1 MDVLGSAGQLELSLS
16 RTQLDE
22 ERQVRALASGL
33 RVVSAVDDPSG
44 LAISENIHTKVLG
57 LQQGVQNVQTATN
70 LITVADSALS
80 IVQEILERVHGLIVE
95 AHSDINST
103 SDLNQIQD
111 EIDTLLQEINK
122 LAGNAKF
129 NGISLF
135 DGHLSAYDPY
145 PVFAQIVQV
154 NAEGNADGTIPNPD
168 VSNAT
173 GALGGAP
180 GPLITQS
187 GIGQATSVPEL
198 MEFRVIS
205 YDKATDSDVVQ
216 LTAYSVSG
224 PTAFGQA
231 PEMQDIAY
239 IPVNGGPF
247 SGISTPT
254 PSGGGVMLQNYTIAN
269 LTPQDVG
276 SAIAFLV
283 YNPGFN
289 AIAPP
294 SGSPLEINSG
304 GDEGQIVGV
313 ALPAID
319 ANTLGLSGMNVLP
332 HAIVDANNNVTGY
345 TNSNTYSA
353 DYAELQVQGAMDAIN
368 HVRAQLGAQS
378 TSLQEDAGDASLE
391 IVNQVAS
398 ESAIRDVDMGQAV
411 AQFTRD
417 QILSQVGISV
427 LAQMQQ
433 NAQLV
438 IQLVGA
444 VNPGVEGL
452 I

>member
-1 MDVLGSAGQLELSLS
+1 V
-16 RTQLDE
+16 
-22 ERQVRALASGL
+22 
-33 RVVSAVDDPSG
+33 
-44 LAISENIHTKVLG
+44 
-57 LQQGVQNVQTATN
+57 
-70 LITVADSALS
+70 
-80 IVQEILERVHGLIVE
+80 
-95 AHSDINST
+95 
-103 SDLNQIQD
+103 
-111 EIDTLLQEINK
+111 
-122 LAGNAKF
+122 
-129 NGISLF
+129 
-135 DGHLSAYDPY
+135 
-145 PVFAQIVQV
+145 
-154 NAEGNADGTIPNPD
+154 D
-168 VSNAT
+168 VSNAS

-224 PTAFGQA
+224 TTAFGQA

-239 IPVNGGPF
+239 IPVNAGPLT
-247 SGISTPT
+247 GISTST

-276 SAIAFLV
+276 TAITFLV
-283 YNPGFN
+283 LNPGFN

-294 SGSPLEINSG
+294 SGSPLQVNSG
-304 GDEGQIVGV
+304 GSEGSLVSI

-319 ANTLGLSGMNVLP
+319 TNTLGLTGMNVLP
-332 HAIVDANNNVTGY
+332 NAIVDSNNNLTGS

-353 DYAELQVQGAMDAIN
+353 DYAELQVQGAMDAIDQ
-368 HVRAQLGAQS
+368 VRAQLGAQS
-378 TSLQEDAGDASLE
+378 TSLHEDANDASLE

-398 ESAIRDVDMGQAV
+398 ESGIRDLNVGQSV

-427 LAQMQQ
+427 MAQMQAD
-433 NAQLV
+433 AQLV

-444 VNPGVEGL
+444 ANPRAEGL